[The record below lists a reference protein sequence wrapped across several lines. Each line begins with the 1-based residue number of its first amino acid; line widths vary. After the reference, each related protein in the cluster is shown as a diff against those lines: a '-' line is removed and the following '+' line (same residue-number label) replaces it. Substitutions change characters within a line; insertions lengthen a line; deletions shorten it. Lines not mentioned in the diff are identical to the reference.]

1 MNGKKNI
8 KQLMML
14 LTVSYIVF
22 GLIVAWLVWST
33 LKQNGFSGTQ
43 LYLRLALV
51 MVIFSLLSFLEFWLK
66 YKVGIAKTL
75 VIRSIAIGIGV
86 LSISYVIGYELFNS
100 AVWGGIFVVIYYFW
114 DKSKMKRMKM
124 LQQ

>member
-100 AVWGGIFVVIYYFW
+100 AVWGGIFGVIYYFW